1 MAKLS
6 KIAKNEKIKRLV
18 LAKLPSVMEYR
29 KKLKDK
35 KISAEEREKIYH
47 EFMKRIPRK
56 ARGNQYRNRCQV
68 TGRPRGNYRKFDMCR
83 IKIREFAAL
92 GLIPGI
98 KKASW

>member
-6 KIAKNEKIKRLV
+6 KIAKNLKIKNL
-18 LAKLPSVMEYR
+18 LKNKLPIVMEYR
-29 KKLKDK
+29 KKLKSK
-35 KISAEEREKIYH
+35 KITAEEREKIYQ
-47 EFMKRIPRK
+47 EFMRRIPRK

-68 TGRPRGNYRKFDMCR
+68 TGRPRGNYRRFDMCR

-92 GLIPGI
+92 GLIPGL